1 MSKPNILQ
9 VCLPPDCKA
18 YVEELAGFRNQS
30 ESGVGRDFLVPLIR
44 AEMEKR
50 PLEALRSQ
58 RAKPVKKS
66 PAKA

>member
-9 VCLPPDCKA
+9 VCLPPDCKE
-18 YVEELAGFRNQS
+18 YVEALAGSRSQS

-50 PLEALRSQ
+50 PLASLQSQ
-58 RAKPVKKS
+58 RAKPVKKGIT
-66 PAKA
+66 K